1 VYRCEAQAFKTK
13 RNGPLAHDLL
23 FQAVENYFING
34 CTTFD
39 AKVRLTSLPPL
50 YFQHP
55 GKVTCRNYKIGSL
68 KVCAGHSMTIVG
80 MERRRDGS
88 KTLIVFDP
96 MFHDSSNVTKLVDQV
111 FSHKEPEEA
120 LKAYRRGLKYLVKYN
135 EFEILKYYGYFH

>member
-1 VYRCEAQAFKTK
+1 
-13 RNGPLAHDLL
+13 
-23 FQAVENYFING
+23 
-34 CTTFD
+34 
-39 AKVRLTSLPPL
+39 
-50 YFQHP
+50 
-55 GKVTCRNYKIGSL
+55 
-68 KVCAGHSMTIVG
+68 MTIVG